1 MNTDHRLR
9 FGKYVETLRKSK
21 GKSLRETAKAIKVS
35 PQFYSEVEKGRS
47 STFTAERLKLL
58 AHFLM
63 LDDEDIHTLY
73 DMAAESR
80 SSNDITTPQDCAD
93 YMLCNSYVIEA
104 LLLSMETGAG
114 EKEWQALLNEL
125 KARRGGTDY
134 VPSKVKEKKKWCSH
148 HV

>member
-47 STFTAERLKLL
+47 STFTAERLKSL

-63 LDDEDIHTLY
+63 LDDEETHTLY

-104 LLLSMETGAG
+104 LRLSMETGAG
-114 EKEWQALLNEL
+114 EKEWQVLLNEL
-125 KARRGGTDY
+125 KARKG
-134 VPSKVKEKKKWCSH
+134 
-148 HV
+148 

>member
-47 STFTAERLKLL
+47 STFTAERLKSLTY
-58 AHFLM
+58 FLM
-63 LDDEDIHTLY
+63 LDDEETHTLY

-104 LLLSMETGAG
+104 LRLSMETGAG
-114 EKEWQALLNEL
+114 EKEWQVLLNEL
-125 KARRGGTDY
+125 KGL
-134 VPSKVKEKKKWCSH
+134 
-148 HV
+148 

>member
-1 MNTDHRLR
+1 MNTDHRLK

-47 STFTAERLKLL
+47 STFTSERLKSL

-63 LDDEDIHTLY
+63 LDDVETHILY

-80 SSNDITTPQDCAD
+80 SSNDIATPQDCAD

-104 LLLSMETGAG
+104 LRLSMETGAG
-114 EKEWQALLNEL
+114 EKEWQVLLNEL
-125 KARRGGTDY
+125 KARKG
-134 VPSKVKEKKKWCSH
+134 
-148 HV
+148 

>member
-9 FGKYVETLRKSK
+9 FGKYVEALRKSK

-47 STFTAERLKLL
+47 STFTSERLKSL
-58 AHFLM
+58 ANFLM
-63 LDDEDIHTLY
+63 LDDEETHTLY

-104 LLLSMETGAG
+104 LRLSMETGAG
-114 EKEWQALLNEL
+114 EKEWQVLLNEL
-125 KARRGGTDY
+125 KARKG
-134 VPSKVKEKKKWCSH
+134 
-148 HV
+148 

>member
-9 FGKYVETLRKSK
+9 FGKYVETLRKSR

-47 STFTAERLKLL
+47 STFTSERLKLL
-58 AHFLM
+58 AYFLM
-63 LDDEDIHTLY
+63 LDDEETHTLY

-104 LLLSMETGAG
+104 LRLSMETGAG
-114 EKEWQALLNEL
+114 EKEWQVLLNEL
-125 KARRGGTDY
+125 KARKG
-134 VPSKVKEKKKWCSH
+134 
-148 HV
+148 

>member
-1 MNTDHRLR
+1 MNTDHRIR

-47 STFTAERLKLL
+47 STFTAERLKSL

-63 LDDEDIHTLY
+63 LDDEETHTLY

-104 LLLSMETGAG
+104 LRLSMETGAG
-114 EKEWQALLNEL
+114 EKEWQVLLNEL
-125 KARRGGTDY
+125 KARKG
-134 VPSKVKEKKKWCSH
+134 
-148 HV
+148 

>member
-1 MNTDHRLR
+1 MNTDHRLK

-47 STFTAERLKLL
+47 STFTAERLKSL

-63 LDDEDIHTLY
+63 LDDEETHTLY

-93 YMLCNSYVIEA
+93 YMICNSYVIEA
-104 LLLSMETGAG
+104 LRLSMETGAG
-114 EKEWQALLNEL
+114 EKEWQVLLNEL
-125 KARRGGTDY
+125 KARKG
-134 VPSKVKEKKKWCSH
+134 
-148 HV
+148 

>member
-1 MNTDHRLR
+1 MNTDHRLK

-21 GKSLRETAKAIKVS
+21 RKSLRETAKAIKVS

-47 STFTAERLKLL
+47 STFTAERLKSL

-63 LDDEDIHTLY
+63 LDDEETHTLY

-104 LLLSMETGAG
+104 LRLSMETGAG
-114 EKEWQALLNEL
+114 EKEWQVLLNEL
-125 KARRGGTDY
+125 KARKG
-134 VPSKVKEKKKWCSH
+134 
-148 HV
+148 